1 MYLELDWA
9 KEPFTGGCPVGT
21 ANAGVF
27 AMWGDAIRNAHARV
41 SFAGTETATWW
52 PGYMSGALQAGARA
66 AIEVLTSEAMP
77 VPQELIDFENMGPDT
92 PNMLH

>member
-41 SFAGTETATWW
+41 SLAGTETATWW

-92 PNMLH
+92 PSMLH